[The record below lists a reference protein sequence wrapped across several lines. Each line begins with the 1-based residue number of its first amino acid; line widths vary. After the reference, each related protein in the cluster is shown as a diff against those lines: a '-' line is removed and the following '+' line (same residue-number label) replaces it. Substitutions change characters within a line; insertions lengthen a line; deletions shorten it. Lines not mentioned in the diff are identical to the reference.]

1 MSDNAQFIKDTVN
14 AFASAVGNG
23 AAMTRAFCA
32 GVQYARETG
41 DTSIL
46 TRSAQRAVK
55 RGDKR
60 AAQILCNA
68 VEVVFQGAKVK
79 KKNDVVVGIQIKNA
93 ELNSEKLKT
102 LHAFSLDGVSMR
114 GKKFMDEF
122 KLDKAPA
129 APFDPAKWAE
139 KAHKANP
146 DQLEAMIAALQ
157 ARRAPVQLAIA
168 AE

>member
-1 MSDNAQFIKDTVN
+1 MSSNKQFIQDTVD

>member
-1 MSDNAQFIKDTVN
+1 MSDNAQFIKAAVDK
-14 AFASAVGNG
+14 FAEAVGSG
-23 AAMTRAFCA
+23 AAMTSAFLV
-32 GVQYARETG
+32 GVEYAAETG

-46 TRSAQRAVK
+46 TRGAQRAVK

-60 AAQILCNA
+60 AAQSVCDA
-68 VEVVFQGAKVK
+68 AEVLFQGAKIN
-79 KKNDVVVGIQIKNA
+79 KKNGVLVGIRISGA
-93 ELNSEKLKT
+93 ELNTKKLALLREFADNK
-102 LHAFSLDGVSMR
+102 VSMR

-146 DQLEAMIAALQ
+146 DQLEAMIAAPQ
-157 ARRAPVQLAIA
+157 ARRAPAQLAIA

>member
-23 AAMTRAFCA
+23 AAMTRAFSA

-68 VEVVFQGAKVK
+68 VEVVFPGAKINK
-79 KKNDVVVGIQIKNA
+79 KKGVLVGIRISGI
-93 ELNSEKLKT
+93 ELNHEKLKL
-102 LHAFSLDGVSMR
+102 LHSFALDGVSMR

-129 APFDPAKWAE
+129 TAFDPAKWAE
-139 KAHKANP
+139 KAHKAHP